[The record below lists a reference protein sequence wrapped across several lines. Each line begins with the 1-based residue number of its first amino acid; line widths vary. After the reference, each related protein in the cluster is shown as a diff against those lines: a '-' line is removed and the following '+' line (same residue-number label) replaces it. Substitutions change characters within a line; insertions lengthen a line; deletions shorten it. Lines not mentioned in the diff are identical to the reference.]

1 MKRSMLTV
9 AAALS
14 VGIVVGFAA
23 DRLLSAQQEKIRRTS
38 LLQKELEG
46 IPGKVADVF
55 LIEIAPD
62 TATGKHSHPGNEIA
76 YNLEGSVSIEAGGN
90 KALTQR
96 RGAVVHL
103 APNEVHDVKN
113 PSKTEPMKAI
123 DFALYD
129 KGKPTVVPAK

>member
-1 MKRSMLTV
+1 MKRSVLSI
-9 AAALS
+9 AAALL
-14 VGIVVGFAA
+14 VGIVVGFTA
-23 DRLLSAQQEKIRRTS
+23 DRLLSAQQEKIRRSS

-46 IPGKVADVF
+46 IPGKVAAVF

-76 YNLEGSVSIEAGGN
+76 YILEGSASVEAGGN
-90 KALTQR
+90 KPITRR
-96 RGAVVHL
+96 RGTVVHL

-123 DFALYD
+123 VFALYD
-129 KGKPTVVPAK
+129 KGKPTVVPAN